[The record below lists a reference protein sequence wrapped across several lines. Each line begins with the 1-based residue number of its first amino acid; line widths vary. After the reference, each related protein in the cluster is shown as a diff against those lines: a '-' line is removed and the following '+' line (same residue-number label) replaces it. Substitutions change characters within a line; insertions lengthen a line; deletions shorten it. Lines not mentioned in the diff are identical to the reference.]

1 MLSNLKK
8 MLVLAWNDIRIEF
21 SERTTLIFFL
31 VLPLVFTTVLGLSLG
46 SMYGG
51 DDEGDNRYVVLVVQQ
66 ENSRPAELLLENL
79 SSSEVVRPELQTEDQ
94 ALQQF
99 EAEDGP
105 PAVLFIPPG
114 LGEAVAAGEPVSL
127 RLLTRPQDNRS
138 LAIESAVA
146 SAARQLETVYRA
158 ARASLQAASDRQPFP
173 DEVSQ
178 QDYFTRAI
186 ERGAQIVQELPVSV
200 VVVRPPES
208 AAQIATGFE
217 QSSPGQLVTWTL
229 ITLLGASEV
238 FVRERQNGTLRRLLA
253 SPTARS
259 TILNG
264 KISGRLAMGLV
275 QMALLIGFGALV
287 FKVDW
292 GNSPLALAL
301 IVLTFGLAAVSLG
314 VMLAAFARTTA
325 QASGLTTLLAMVL
338 AALGGA
344 WWPLEITPQIYQ
356 TVVKALPSTWAMIG
370 FTDIIVRGQG
380 VQAVLPEAL
389 VLLGFAVVFLVIGVR
404 RLRFE

>member
-8 MLVLAWNDIRIEF
+8 LLALAWNDIRIEF
-21 SERTTLIFFL
+21 SERSTLIFFL
-31 VLPLVFTTVLGLSLG
+31 VLPLVFTAVLGLSLG
-46 SMYGG
+46 QMYG
-51 DDEGDNRYVVLVVQQ
+51 DDDGGDNRFLVLVVPQ
-66 ENSRPAELLLENL
+66 EDSRPAELLLDNL
-79 SSSEVVRPELQTEDQ
+79 SRSEVVRIEQQDEGQ
-94 ALQQF
+94 ARQQF
-99 EAEDGP
+99 EAEGGA
-105 PAVLFIPPG
+105 PAVLFVPPG
-114 LGEAVAAGEPVSL
+114 FGEAVAAGEPVEL
-127 RLLTRPQDNRS
+127 RLLTRPEDNRS
-138 LAIESAVA
+138 LAIERAVA
-146 SAARQLETVYRA
+146 SAARELETVYTA
-158 ARASLQAASDRQPFP
+158 AHASLQAAADRQPFADP
-173 DEVSQ
+173 ASQ
-178 QDYFTRAI
+178 QVYFSTGVERA
-186 ERGAQIVQELPVSV
+186 AQIVEGLPVSV
-200 VVVRPPES
+200 VVERPQES
-208 AAQIATGFE
+208 SVQVATGFE

-259 TILNG
+259 TILSG

-287 FKVDW
+287 FNVDW
-292 GNSPLALAL
+292 GNSPLALGL

-314 VMLAAFARTTA
+314 VMLAAFARTSA

-344 WWPLEITPQIYQ
+344 WWPLEITPPIYQ

-380 VQAVLPEAL
+380 VQAVLPEAA
-389 VLLGFAVVFLVIGVR
+389 VLLGFAALFLLIGVR
-404 RLRFE
+404 RLKFE